1 MKKNLWISIGVV
13 AALILGWGT
22 YAAIRAHSKLVTL
35 NVHNADVRQVVRKIE
50 WQTWEDVLVQKG
62 VEGKIT
68 LNVHRVPLEEV
79 LNLIGEQTSARW
91 SAMYPLYS
99 SGKSLSAFKKSLR
112 GDINPAENGW
122 TNLSARPFPGGF
134 GGGMFGDTAR
144 NENKLISLQLDGKD
158 LDLATFALGRY
169 SQARVIPEDGAAGT
183 VRLSLVQA
191 TMPQAVAKLAKSVH
205 RKWSQYYVLQSGR
218 GGRRGGDVADGTN
231 SFPRGELTPD
241 QLAEREKRFQAQLET
256 MTPEERAKA
265 EADRQRREAMRNMSP
280 EDRRKAFEQM
290 AQNPEFKA
298 RMENRMLNGIRDT
311 TPEQRVERAQRMAQ
325 RQARRGS

>member
-13 AALILGWGT
+13 VVLILGWGT

-50 WQTWEDVLVQKG
+50 WQTWEDILVQKG

-79 LNLIGEQTSARW
+79 LNLIEEQTSARW

-112 GDINPAENGW
+112 GDINPVENGW
-122 TNLSARPFPGGF
+122 TNLSALPFPGGF

-158 LDLATFALGRY
+158 LDLATHALGRY
-169 SQARVIPEDGAAGT
+169 SQARVIPEDGTAGT

-205 RKWSQYYVLQSGR
+205 RKWALYYALQSGR
-218 GGRRGGDVADGTN
+218 GGRRGGEVADGTN
-231 SFPRGELTPD
+231 GFPRGELTPE

-256 MTPEERAKA
+256 MTAEERAKA
-265 EADRQRREAMRNMSP
+265 EADRLRREAMRNMSP

-311 TPEQRVERAQRMAQ
+311 TPEQRVDRAQRMAQ
-325 RQARRGS
+325 RRARRGG